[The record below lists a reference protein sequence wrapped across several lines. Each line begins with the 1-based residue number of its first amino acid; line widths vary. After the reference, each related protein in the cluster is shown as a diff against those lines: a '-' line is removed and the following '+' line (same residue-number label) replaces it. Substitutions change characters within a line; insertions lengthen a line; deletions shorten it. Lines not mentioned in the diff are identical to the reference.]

1 MRVKSLTPPLP
12 SVLPM
17 TAITSS
23 AVNCPAAGH
32 AYSPDAYCT
41 LLSSTLATSTDIALS
56 TLEHVWSI
64 HKCAGHSLRFPRR
77 RGHPYIQV
85 VIFGVYYLSLIR
97 AASSKSATAVR
108 AAGQRGMWRRRELN
122 VRSLDYDPLSLTI
135 GARPRP

>member
-23 AVNCPAAGH
+23 AVNCRAARH
-32 AYSPDAYCT
+32 ASSPDASCT

-85 VIFGVYYLSLIR
+85 VGGIMHEKNS
-97 AASSKSATAVR
+97 
-108 AAGQRGMWRRRELN
+108 
-122 VRSLDYDPLSLTI
+122 PLSKNPEILPDPAAIAAEMATYHV
-135 GARPRP
+135 A